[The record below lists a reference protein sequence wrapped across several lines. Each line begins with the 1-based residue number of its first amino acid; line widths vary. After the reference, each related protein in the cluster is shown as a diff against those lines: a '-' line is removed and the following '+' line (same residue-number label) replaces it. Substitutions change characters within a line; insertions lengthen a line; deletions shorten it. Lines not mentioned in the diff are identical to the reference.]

1 MEKGKH
7 VAINPPVDVGRRSS
21 GKARND
27 HIDTHLCCTYC
38 TTDTQATVCRN
49 TCKDCMEMR
58 DITHIMTLNSQ
69 PTENE
74 TSTATITAV
83 QVATEGQ
90 EEAEANTSPK
100 PTSRPP
106 KVQWSMTGPTQDP
119 LIPKGPTR
127 DPRTTVRPTQDP
139 RPTTVP
145 THQPS
150 SSEGP
155 TRGPLT
161 TPKPNTTARMKETQV
176 FLDSGCL
183 GSSYIR
189 EDIAHAIAKNTPH
202 LFIPCITNVC
212 GAFGQCE

>member
-1 MEKGKH
+1 MLMNRLSPFYRVHMEKGKH

-90 EEAEANTSPK
+90 PGRGRGQYKPK
-100 PTSRPP
+100 T
-106 KVQWSMTGPTQDP
+106 D
-119 LIPKGPTR
+119 
-127 DPRTTVRPTQDP
+127 
-139 RPTTVP
+139 
-145 THQPS
+145 
-150 SSEGP
+150 
-155 TRGPLT
+155 
-161 TPKPNTTARMKETQV
+161 
-176 FLDSGCL
+176 
-183 GSSYIR
+183 
-189 EDIAHAIAKNTPH
+189 
-202 LFIPCITNVC
+202 
-212 GAFGQCE
+212 